1 MKLNPKKCVLEVQS
15 GKFLRFMISS
25 RGIEAN
31 PDKIQAVLDMKPL
44 RNIREVQRSLWPSNG
59 SCLDPLTSASLSSMY
74 YTNTST
80 SLVTKK

>member
-1 MKLNPKKCVLEVQS
+1 MYGMKLNPKKCVLEVQS

-44 RNIREVQRSLWPSNG
+44 RNIREVQRLMERITTLG
-59 SCLDPLTSASLSSMY
+59 SFMPRSADKCQPFFRVLH
-74 YTNTST
+74 
-80 SLVTKK
+80 